1 MMQGILYEEPSIWLF
16 ALVTLILGGWLA
28 IMTGRACA
36 QTWRGIPETVA
47 YLLILGLGVRFAH
60 FALFEGTLLSLRYYL
75 VDTTI
80 VMAIGLFSFRATR
93 AAQMAHQYWWLY
105 ERTGPLTWAERP
117 VPLSSPPDKT

>member
-1 MMQGILYEEPSIWLF
+1 MQGILYEEPSIWLF

-28 IMTGRACA
+28 VMTGRACA

-80 VMAIGLFSFRATR
+80 VMAIGLLSFRATR

>member
-1 MMQGILYEEPSIWLF
+1 MQGILYEEPSIWLF

-28 IMTGRACA
+28 TMTGRACA

-80 VMAIGLFSFRATR
+80 VMAIGLLSFRATR

>member
-1 MMQGILYEEPSIWLF
+1 MQGILYEEPSIWLF

-80 VMAIGLFSFRATR
+80 VMAIGLLSFRATR